1 MFTPKICREHARKC
15 IQTAEAFPPGEQRQK
30 FVAMAKH
37 WTTLAADVESLEAQ
51 LAKEPANTNEPYRFG
66 SRIDAQQSRAAK
78 REEEA
83 AT

>member
-1 MFTPKICREHARKC
+1 MLTPKICREHAWKC

-30 FVAMAKH
+30 FVAMAEH
-37 WTTLAADVESLEAQ
+37 WTALAADVESLEAQ
-51 LAKEPANTNEPYRFG
+51 LAEESANTNEPYRFG
-66 SRIDAQQSRAAK
+66 SRVVAQQSRAAK

>member
-1 MFTPKICREHARKC
+1 
-15 IQTAEAFPPGEQRQK
+15 
-30 FVAMAKH
+30 MAKH

-83 AT
+83 VT

>member
-1 MFTPKICREHARKC
+1 MLTPKICREHAWKC

-30 FVAMAKH
+30 FVAMAEH

-51 LAKEPANTNEPYRFG
+51 LAKEPANTNKPYRFG
-66 SRIDAQQSRAAK
+66 SRIDAQQSRTGK